1 MDKEQFKIQIYHNR
15 YTRGVVVTI
24 CKILIWSLI
33 YALVVAIFG
42 SIMAQSLGISLD
54 NVNTFDY
61 ESVNIG
67 AGAIIS
73 SLIIVISTIVYYWA
87 VIAAIYRKIKQNKNL
102 TEVENEFL
110 NSKSTK

>member
-1 MDKEQFKIQIYHNR
+1 MNKDQFKIQIYHNR